1 MNACW
6 HPDPEKR
13 PQFKEIVKRIE
24 RAQKARI
31 FDAQD
36 REEATTFGNKG
47 MTFSP
52 PFSYMCPDLP
62 LFCSR
67 STNRA
72 ERARS
77 GPADRPRHLVQVRS
91 TKSSAS
97 GTEATN
103 RLPDAVLFPRV
114 HKALW
119 KAKNQNVAL
128 KTFHCPDLVPEELAD
143 FKRELW
149 LTR

>member
-47 MTFSP
+47 ATSLSP
-52 PFSYMCPDLP
+52 PPPIL
-62 LFCSR
+62 LLR
-67 STNRA
+67 STQESRK
-72 ERARS
+72 
-77 GPADRPRHLVQVRS
+77 PL
-91 TKSSAS
+91 
-97 GTEATN
+97 
-103 RLPDAVLFPRV
+103 
-114 HKALW
+114 AL
-119 KAKNQNVAL
+119 N
-128 KTFHCPDLVPEELAD
+128 
-143 FKRELW
+143 
-149 LTR
+149 